1 MIRII
6 SLIILFYIP
15 QLSLSQEGI
24 LRGVLKDKSTQEGLP
39 FANIIIKEIGTGT
52 TTDFE
57 GNYSLKVKNGIYSV
71 EFSYVGYESVL
82 VTDVTIT
89 EGTVFP
95 LSVSLEYESELLE
108 SVVVTAE
115 VIANSESALLSV
127 QRKSPNL
134 LDGIS
139 AENFKKIG
147 DSNVA
152 AAIKRVP
159 GVSIQGGKYVF
170 VRGLGDRYTKTILNG
185 LDIPGL
191 DPDRNTLQMDIFP
204 TNLIKNIVILKSSSA
219 DLPADFTG
227 GIVNIE
233 IKDFPEEKEFN
244 ISVSG
249 TYNPSMH
256 FKGNFPYYDGSQTD
270 WLGFDNGMREIPID
284 RRIVIPQTVD
294 QDPSLTSITD
304 SFDPNLASKIGNSS
318 MNFGLG
324 ITYGNQYNLKSGNTV
339 GLIGSFNI
347 KNDYTFYENFENHW
361 MRKDVD
367 PNVSELIT
375 DRYQIGSL
383 GRREAFMSGLLGL
396 AFKTDRSKFKVN
408 LMHLQ
413 NGESRAGSFF
423 QEYLWENSVE
433 LFKDNL
439 EYTQRQISNVLLE
452 GKHTNTPG
460 NLMVEWKISPTLSKV
475 TDPDLRLTPFR
486 WDEQKYTIEPSESG
500 DPTRI
505 WRYLDEYNLNGKVDI
520 TKTYSLFSRESK
532 FKIGSSYTFK
542 ERDFEILNYRVYIRK
557 EYLYNWSGNP
567 DEILYDDNLWTID
580 SGQGSYINGNYE
592 ISNTYNAIQSNL
604 SLYLSNEFS
613 FAEKIKSIIGLRAE
627 NYDLYYTGQTQLG
640 DIIYDNEN
648 ILSEIDFF
656 PSINFIYSLKDMSN
670 LRFSLSKT
678 IARPSFKEKSI
689 AQIFD
694 PVTST
699 TFIGNIDILPTKIL
713 NYDLRWELFQEN
725 AQMYAFSLFYKNFT
739 NPIELVVYNGAS
751 PNDYT
756 PKNVD
761 EAKVYG
767 LELELRKNLEFI
779 SEYLSNLKLTFNT
792 SIIRSEEVMDEK
804 EYEGRIKS
812 ARIGETVDRKRELQG
827 QSPYLINLGL
837 SYNSINNDLEASLN
851 FNVQGK
857 TLQIVGVNY
866 VPDVYTEPFNSLNFN
881 LNYRFGVTDNLKLGL
896 GIRNLLDEKVESY
909 YYTNDIRSIY
919 SSLSPR
925 REFKLSFGI
934 SF

>member
-725 AQMYAFSLFYKNFT
+725 AQIYAFSLFYKNFT

-812 ARIGETVDRKRELQG
+812 VRIGETVDRKRELQG

>member
-1 MIRII
+1 MVRII
-6 SLIILFYIP
+6 TLVILLSIP
-15 QLSLSQEGI
+15 ELSLSQNGI
-24 LRGVLKDKSTQEGLP
+24 IRGTLKDKSSQEGLP
-39 FANIIIKEIGTGT
+39 FANIIVKELGTGT

-57 GNYSLKVKNGIYSV
+57 GNYNLEVQPGNYSV
-71 EFSYVGYESVL
+71 EFSYVGYESIV
-82 VTDVTIT
+82 VTDVTIN
-89 EGTVFP
+89 EGAVYP
-95 LSVSLEYESELLE
+95 LSASLEYESELLE
-108 SVVVTAE
+108 GVVVTAA
-115 VIANSESALLSV
+115 VIADSESALLSV

-134 LDGIS
+134 LDGIT

-147 DSNVA
+147 DSDAA

-233 IKDFPEEKEFN
+233 TKDFPEEKEFN
-244 ISVSG
+244 ISFSG

-256 FKGNFPYYDGSQTD
+256 FKDNFPYYDGSQTD
-270 WLGFDNGMREIPID
+270 WLGFDNGMREVPID
-284 RRIVIPQTVD
+284 RRAVIPQTVD
-294 QDPSLTSITD
+294 QDPILTSITD

-324 ITYGNQYNLKSGNTV
+324 ITYGNQYNLKSGNTL

-347 KNDYTFYENFENHW
+347 KNDYTFYENFENYW
-361 MRKDVD
+361 MRKQVD
-367 PNVSELIT
+367 PNISELVI

-383 GRREAFMSGLLGL
+383 GKREAFISGLVGV
-396 AFKTDRSKFKVN
+396 AYKTNQSKFKINV
-408 LMHLQ
+408 MHLQ

-433 LFKDNL
+433 LYKDNL

-452 GKHTNTPG
+452 GKHSNSSG
-460 NLMVEWKISPTLSKV
+460 NFIVDWKISPTLSKV

-505 WRYLDEYNLNGKVDI
+505 WRYLDEYNLTGKVDL
-520 TKTYSLFSRESK
+520 TKNYSLFNRESK

-557 EYLYNWSGNP
+557 EYLYSWSGDP
-567 DEILYDDNLWTID
+567 DEILFDENLWTIN

-604 SLYLSNEFS
+604 SFYLSNEFS
-613 FAEKIKSIIGLRAE
+613 LSDKFKSILGLRAE
-627 NYDLYYTGQTQLG
+627 NYNLYYTGQNQQG
-640 DIIYDNEN
+640 DIVYDDEN
-648 ILSEIDFF
+648 ILGELDLF
-656 PSINFIYSLKDMSN
+656 PSINLIYGLKEMSN
-670 LRFSLSKT
+670 LRFSLSRT

-713 NYDLRWELFQEN
+713 NYDLRWELFQED
-725 AQMYAFSLFYKNFT
+725 AQMYAISLFYKDFT

-761 EAKVYG
+761 EAIVYG
-767 LELELRKNLEFI
+767 LELELRKNLEFL
-779 SEYLSNLKLTFNT
+779 SENLSNLNLTFNT
-792 SIIRSEEVMDEK
+792 SIIRSEEIMDEK

-812 ARIGETVDRKRELQG
+812 ARSGEVVSRKRELQG
-827 QSPYLINLGL
+827 QSPYLVNLGL
-837 SYNSINNDLEASLN
+837 NYNSINNNFEGSLN
-851 FNVQGK
+851 YNVQGK

-866 VPDVYTEPFNSLNFN
+866 VPDIFTEPFNSLNLNFN
-881 LNYRFGVTDNLKLGL
+881 YKFGRTGNLKLGL
-896 GIRNLLDEKVESY
+896 GIKNLLDEKVESY
-909 YYTNDIRSIY
+909 YYTNDIKSIY

-934 SF
+934 NF

>member
-1 MIRII
+1 
-6 SLIILFYIP
+6 LFYIP

-725 AQMYAFSLFYKNFT
+725 AQIYAFSLFYKNFT

-812 ARIGETVDRKRELQG
+812 VRIGETVDRKRELQG

>member
-108 SVVVTAE
+108 NVVVTAE

-152 AAIKRVP
+152 EAIKRVP

-367 PNVSELIT
+367 PNVSELIR

-505 WRYLDEYNLNGKVDI
+505 WRYLDEYNLTGKVDI
-520 TKTYSLFSRESK
+520 TKTYSLFSRKSK

-627 NYDLYYTGQTQLG
+627 NYDLYYTGQTQQG

-678 IARPSFKEKSI
+678 IARPSFKERSI